1 MKYYYSG
8 SGFVNTLINKLP
20 FEMHIPGYNYC
31 GPGTKLESRLKRGD
45 LGVNTLDESCRKH
58 DIAYTQNKD
67 LALRH
72 KADSLLAK
80 HAMEVVKSKKASVGE
95 RLSALGVAGVMKA
108 KVKLGM
114 GLKKNN
120 NMKNCLRL
128 MQKVK
133 QSTQKLQ
140 NDIDQS
146 IAVLQGT
153 AIVKSKRSTSATV
166 KKPPRPRQQKRV
178 STPQAKSKRHRPPK
192 INNIKEMMDVDF
204 SPPPSPPPP
213 SQSYEMEI
221 KPKVNR
227 NRKNENFVD
236 PTQPQSKEPKLDLN
250 EPINYAKPTTSMKR
264 KLSLDADYLDNGG
277 GGDINTEKKTRL
289 F

>member
-20 FEMHIPGYNYC
+20 FEMHIPGYNYYC
-31 GPGTKLESRLKRGD
+31 GPVTKLESRLIRGD
-45 LGVNTLDESCRKH
+45 RGVNALDESCRKH
-58 DIAYTQNKD
+58 DIAYAQNKD

-80 HAMEVVKSKKASVGE
+80 DAMVVVKSKKASVGE
-95 RLSALGVAGVMKA
+95 RFSALGVTGVMKA

-114 GLKKNN
+114 GLKNNN
-120 NMKNCLRL
+120 NMKTCLQL

-153 AIVKSKRSTSATV
+153 AVVQSKRSTSETV
-166 KKPPRPRQQKRV
+166 QNHQ
-178 STPQAKSKRHRPPK
+178 
-192 INNIKEMMDVDF
+192 DL
-204 SPPPSPPPP
+204 
-213 SQSYEMEI
+213 
-221 KPKVNR
+221 VNR
-227 NRKNENFVD
+227 
-236 PTQPQSKEPKLDLN
+236 KEFQHHKQNQKSIVLQ
-250 EPINYAKPTTSMKR
+250 K
-264 KLSLDADYLDNGG
+264 
-277 GGDINTEKKTRL
+277 
-289 F
+289 